1 MVGRVRFFIALAFK
15 NLTRHKRRT
24 VITALAMAVGIA
36 VYTSMDS
43 ILVGFISEID
53 RNLVEFEIGNAAVTA
68 PGYWDERHRY
78 LLDRVVEDPETIL
91 GKLSD
96 AGIPAAPRITFRGD
110 LIVHYDPFPEDGS
123 VPMVFAGVDP
133 ERDPQVFRLREA
145 IVEGRWLE
153 QGREEIVMG
162 RWLADQL
169 GAETGYQVS
178 VTTRTRDGYRQ
189 YLELEIAGIYE
200 SPNPYVDRNKVHL
213 ALDVADLYLEMEGAV
228 TSIHLKLPEAI
239 PGTADPEP
247 ARRTL
252 RTPDVGL
259 GSGAGTDAVAILSYA
274 DMTEEFAEMM
284 EMEEGFTDLLLF
296 LLAIIAIVGV
306 SNTMLMSVLER
317 QREIGM
323 LRSLGFRNGE
333 IRLLFSLEAAGIG
346 VLGAFGGLTL
356 GSFFNWMLVTYG
368 IDYSRL
374 MSEIDFAGY
383 RFDSVLYGVWNY
395 GTMVVATV
403 FAVVVAGVV
412 AIFPTRRILKKSVTD
427 CLRQA

>member
-1 MVGRVRFFIALAFK
+1 MTRRLRFFIVLAFK

-24 VITALAMAVGIA
+24 IITALAMAVGVSI
-36 VYTSMDS
+36 YTSMDS

-53 RNLVEFEIGNAAVTA
+53 RNLVGFELGNAAITA
-68 PGYWDERHRY
+68 PEYWDERHRY
-78 LLDRVVEDPETIL
+78 LLDRLVEEPERIL
-91 GKLSD
+91 SELD
-96 AGIPAAPRITFRGD
+96 AAGIPAAPRITFRGD

-123 VPMVFAGVDP
+123 IPMVFAGLDP
-133 ERDPQVFRLREA
+133 ERDAQVLRLQEA
-145 IVEGRWLE
+145 IVDGRWLE
-153 QGREEIVMG
+153 AGREEIVMG

-169 GAETGYQVS
+169 GADVGYPVS

-189 YLELEIAGIYE
+189 FLELEIAGIYE

-213 ALDVADLYLEMEGAV
+213 PLDVADLYLEMRGAV
-228 TSIHLKLPEAI
+228 TSIHLKLPETV

-247 ARRTL
+247 VRRIL
-252 RTPDVGL
+252 HDA
-259 GSGAGTDAVAILSYA
+259 GAGIDSVVTLSYA
-274 DMTEEFAEMM
+274 DMTEEFTEMM
-284 EMEEGFTDLLLF
+284 EMEEGFTNLLLF

-323 LRSLGFRNGE
+323 LRSLGFHNRE

-346 VLGAFGGLTL
+346 ILGAIGGLAL
-356 GSFFNWMLVTYG
+356 GSVFTWLLVTYG

-374 MSEIDFAGY
+374 MTDIDFSGY

-427 CLRQA
+427 CMRHV